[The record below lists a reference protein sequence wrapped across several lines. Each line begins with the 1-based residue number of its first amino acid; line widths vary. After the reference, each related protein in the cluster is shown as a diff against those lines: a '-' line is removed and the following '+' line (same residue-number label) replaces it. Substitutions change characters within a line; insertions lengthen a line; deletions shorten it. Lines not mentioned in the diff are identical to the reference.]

1 MPEKNKLMAL
11 GKARGVVPFVFVKA
25 PLIEEESAPFRE
37 SSTWAT
43 LPHADF
49 YPAL

>member
-25 PLIEEESAPFRE
+25 PLIEEESAW
-37 SSTWAT
+37 SV